1 MAKKVFV
8 DVYDEIEGANIA
20 SNITL
25 QEAAD
30 IVGIKYCSIV
40 GKVNDRRLIQGRY
53 LIKEVVN
60 KGNTSDGRLTSDEW
74 ADEWNLIREGAKLL
88 KSKKGY
94 IKTFSDGKKRVV
106 PYKL

>member
-8 DVYDEIEGANIA
+8 DVYDEVEGVNIA
-20 SNITL
+20 SNVTI

-40 GKVNDRRLIQGRY
+40 GKVNDRRHIQGRY

-60 KGNTSDGRLTSDEW
+60 KDNKSDGRLTSGEW

-88 KSKKGY
+88 KSNKGY
-94 IKTFSDGKKRVV
+94 IKTFPNGKKAVV

>member
-8 DVYDEIEGANIA
+8 DVYDEVEGVNIA
-20 SNITL
+20 SNVTI

-40 GKVNDRRLIQGRY
+40 GKVNDRRRIQGRY
-53 LIKEVVN
+53 LIKEVLHKDN
-60 KGNTSDGRLTSDEW
+60 QSDGLSTASAW

-88 KSKKGY
+88 KSNEGY
-94 IKTFSDGKKRVV
+94 IKTFPDGKKRVV